1 MPESDGV
8 MDGENATE
16 YADFHTASEF
26 TEGIAEREEDGTDH
40 ATKNKVQET
49 DEGEV
54 ESNAEKNAAMT
65 TIHFT

>member
-26 TEGIAEREEDGTDH
+26 TEGITERDENSTDH
-40 ATKNKVQET
+40 SEKMYA
-49 DEGEV
+49 
-54 ESNAEKNAAMT
+54 SN
-65 TIHFT
+65 FWV